1 MAYDEA
7 VEAIE
12 PVIKYSLAK
21 YVDKGEDAWTQQ
33 PAAEAALGG
42 TAGAG
47 APPNSAARHAWMH
60 GCIQDRVLPIGRNL

>member
-1 MAYDEA
+1 MAYDGA
-7 VEAIE
+7 FE

-42 TAGAG
+42 TAGAH
-47 APPNSAARHAWMH
+47 ARLCSTACLH
-60 GCIQDRVLPIGRNL
+60 GITIRCCQ